1 MSLWRSRITICA
13 SVTSYHKYNYELT
26 YISGSRSPIIQDI
39 LIQDV
44 ILGLGSTFV
53 FLDYAWFV
61 FYYGLMRKVT
71 AGDVPGVKKFIRIG
85 CYFRAIQ
92 ELFNTAVMFALV
104 NLFSLRILLN
114 NLGFSGYI
122 IENMVL
128 VVLAI
133 NNLSVPVLVVPLG
146 KEQKINLPFILKK
159 SIK

>member
-1 MSLWRSRITICA
+1 
-13 SVTSYHKYNYELT
+13 
-26 YISGSRSPIIQDI
+26 
-39 LIQDV
+39 
-44 ILGLGSTFV
+44 
-53 FLDYAWFV
+53 
-61 FYYGLMRKVT
+61 MRKVT
-71 AGDVPGVKKFIRIG
+71 AGDVPGVKKYIRIG
-85 CYFRAIQ
+85 CYFRALQ

-146 KEQKINLPFILKK
+146 KLPKN
-159 SIK
+159 

>member
-1 MSLWRSRITICA
+1 M
-13 SVTSYHKYNYELT
+13 TSWHNYNYELT
-26 YISGSRSPIIQDI
+26 YISGSRSPFIHLIQDI
-39 LIQDV
+39 
-44 ILGLGSTFV
+44 ILGLGSTFI
-53 FLDYAWFV
+53 FLDVGWFV

-71 AGDVPGVKKFIRIG
+71 AGDVPGVKKYIRIG
-85 CYFRAIQ
+85 CYLRAIQ

-146 KEQKINLPFILKK
+146 KEPKIDLPFIF
-159 SIK
+159 